1 MEHIKQL
8 YNFIMYWVKRLEED
22 AVSAFSAQAAF
33 FIMLAAFPLLML
45 LAACLQYLPWDQELM
60 QAELVALFPGTLQ
73 EVAREVLG
81 EIYTQATGIVLSFTA
96 ITAIWSVSRGV
107 YALLQGIRAV
117 YKPFGAGK
125 NEIASWKLRGLS
137 VAYTLFLLLLIVFV
151 MGLWLF
157 GFLHFFIAF
166 FIMVLFCILLYTAA
180 SPKDG
185 HLFRYIPGAM
195 LSAVGWVLFTWV
207 YGIYIRYFSGFSKF
221 YGSLTSV
228 VFLML
233 WLYFCMYILLAGAEC
248 NEWIQE
254 RNSRKGDR
262 KSVV

>member
-1 MEHIKQL
+1 MKEYIKKL
-8 YNFIMYWVKRLEED
+8 YNYIVYWLKRLEED

-45 LAACLQYLPWDQELM
+45 LTACLQYLPWDQELV
-60 QAELVALFPGTLQ
+60 QAELLALLPDTLRGA
-73 EVAREVLG
+73 AREVLG

-125 NEIASWKLRGLS
+125 NEIASWKLRALS
-137 VAYTLFLLLLIVFV
+137 VAYTFFLLFIILLV

-157 GFLHFFIAF
+157 GFLNFFITF
-166 FIMVLFCILLYTAA
+166 FVMVLFCVLLYTAA

-185 HLFRYIPGAM
+185 HVYRYIPGAI
-195 LSAVGWVLFTWV
+195 LSTIGWILFTWA
-207 YGIYIRYFSGFSKF
+207 YGIYIRHFSGFSKF

-233 WLYFCMYILLAGAEC
+233 WLYFCMYILLVGAEC

-254 RNSRKGDR
+254 KNSLKGA
-262 KSVV
+262 V